1 MFDKFSILDEKS
13 AIFNQDKEVFDAMIA
28 EQKRQDKSIELIA
41 SENIVS
47 RAVLEAMG
55 SVFTNKYAEG
65 YPHHRYYGG
74 CENMDAVE
82 ELAQER
88 AKKLFNCEYVNVQ
101 PHSGAQ
107 ANMAVFFALLQPGDT
122 VLGLS
127 LDCGGHLSHG
137 LKANFSG
144 KWFNCIGYGL
154 KEDGTIDY
162 DQAEELAMMHKPK
175 LIITGFSAYSRVVDW
190 KRFREIADKCG
201 AILMSDIAHVAGLIA
216 GGYYPNPIDYADVV
230 TTTTHKTLRGPRGG
244 MIMAKTKDLEKKINS
259 AVFPGIQGGPLM
271 HVIAGKAVAFGEA
284 LQPEW
289 KVYCKNVVENAKTL
303 AQTIMDGGVDIVSG
317 GTDNHCMLVDLRS
330 KGITGLALEKRLQEK
345 YDIVCNKNSVPNDP
359 QKPTITSGV
368 RLGTPACT
376 TRGFGKKEFTE
387 IGNKIVEVV
396 NELVEEN
403 KSENR

>member
-1 MFDKFSILDEKS
+1 MLENFAVLSEDSYIYNSDREVYD
-13 AIFNQDKEVFDAMIA
+13 AIVA
-28 EQKRQDKSIELIA
+28 EQKRQDEHIELIA

-55 SVFTNKYAEG
+55 SVMTNKYAEG
-65 YPHHRYYGG
+65 YPHKRYYGG
-74 CENMDAVE
+74 CENMDTVE

-107 ANMAVFFALLQPGDT
+107 ANMAVFFGLLQPGDT

-127 LDCGGHLSHG
+127 LDCGGHLTHG
-137 LKANFSG
+137 LKANMSG
-144 KWFNCIGYGL
+144 KWFNCIGYGVND
-154 KEDGTIDY
+154 DGFIDY
-162 DQAEELAMMHKPK
+162 DQAEQLAMEHKPK

-201 AILMSDIAHVAGLIA
+201 AFLMSDIAHVAGLIA
-216 GGYYPNPIDYADVV
+216 GGYYPSPIDYADVV

-244 MIMAKTKDLEKKINS
+244 MIMAKTKELEKKLNS

-284 LQPEW
+284 LRPEW
-289 KVYCKNVVENAKTL
+289 KTYCKNIIDNAKTL
-303 AQTIMDGGVDIVSG
+303 ADTIMSRGVDIVSG

-330 KGITGLALEKRLQEK
+330 KGITGLALERRLQEK
-345 YDIVCNKNSVPNDP
+345 YNIVCNKNSVPNDP

-376 TRGFGKKEFTE
+376 TRGFGKAEFE
-387 IGNKIVEVV
+387 KIGNTIVDCI
-396 NELVEEN
+396 EEIAEES
-403 KSENR
+403 K

>member
-13 AIFNQDKEVFDAMIA
+13 AIFSQDKEVFDAMIA

-154 KEDGTIDY
+154 KDDGTIDY
-162 DQAEELAMMHKPK
+162 DQAEELAITHKPK
-175 LIITGFSAYSRVVDW
+175 LIITGFSAYSRVIDW

-216 GGYYPNPIDYADVV
+216 GGYYPSPIDYADIV

-271 HVIAGKAVAFGEA
+271 HIIAGKAVAFGEA

-289 KVYCKNVVENAKTL
+289 KVYCKNVVDNARTL
-303 AQTIMDGGVDIVSG
+303 AQTIMAGGVDIVSG

-396 NELVEEN
+396 NELAEESKIN
-403 KSENR
+403 N

>member
-1 MFDKFSILDEKS
+1 MLENFAVLSEDSYIY
-13 AIFNQDKEVFDAMIA
+13 NQDREVYDAIVA
-28 EQKRQDKSIELIA
+28 EQKRQDEHIELIA

-55 SVFTNKYAEG
+55 SVMTNKYAEG
-65 YPHHRYYGG
+65 YPHKRYYGG
-74 CENMDAVE
+74 CENMDTVE

-127 LDCGGHLSHG
+127 LDCGGHLTHG
-137 LKANFSG
+137 LKANMSG
-144 KWFNCIGYGL
+144 KWFNCIGYGVN
-154 KEDGTIDY
+154 EDGFIDY
-162 DQAEELAMMHKPK
+162 DQAEQLAMEHKPK
-175 LIITGFSAYSRVVDW
+175 LIITGFSAYSRIVDW

-201 AILMSDIAHVAGLIA
+201 AFLMSDIAHVAGLIA
-216 GGYYPNPIDYADVV
+216 GGYYPSPIDYADVV

-244 MIMAKTKDLEKKINS
+244 MIMAKTKELEKKLNS
-259 AVFPGIQGGPLM
+259 ALFPGIQGGPLM

-284 LQPEW
+284 LRPEW
-289 KVYCKNVVENAKTL
+289 KTYCKNIIDNAKTL
-303 AQTIMDGGVDIVSG
+303 ADTIMARGVNIVSG

-330 KGITGLALEKRLQEK
+330 KGITGLALERRLQEK
-345 YDIVCNKNSVPNDP
+345 HNIVCNKNSVPNDP

-376 TRGFGKKEFTE
+376 TRGFGKAEFE
-387 IGNKIVEVV
+387 KIGNTIVDCI
-396 NELVEEN
+396 EEIAEES
-403 KSENR
+403 K

>member
-1 MFDKFSILDEKS
+1 MLENFAVLSEDSYIY
-13 AIFNQDKEVFDAMIA
+13 NQDREVYDAIVA
-28 EQKRQDKSIELIA
+28 EQKRQDEHIELIA

-55 SVFTNKYAEG
+55 SVMTNKYAEG
-65 YPHHRYYGG
+65 YPHKRYYGG
-74 CENMDAVE
+74 CENMDTVE

-107 ANMAVFFALLQPGDT
+107 ANMAVFFGLLQPGDT

-127 LDCGGHLSHG
+127 LDCGGHLTHG
-137 LKANFSG
+137 LKANMSG
-144 KWFNCIGYGL
+144 KWFNCIGYGVNS
-154 KEDGTIDY
+154 DGFIDY
-162 DQAEELAMMHKPK
+162 DQAEQLAMEHKPK
-175 LIITGFSAYSRVVDW
+175 LIITGFSAYSRIVDW
-190 KRFREIADKCG
+190 KKFREIADKCG
-201 AILMSDIAHVAGLIA
+201 AFLMSDIAHVAGLIA
-216 GGYYPNPIDYADVV
+216 GGYYPSPIDYADVV

-244 MIMAKTKDLEKKINS
+244 MIMAKTKELEKKLNS

-284 LQPEW
+284 RRPEW
-289 KVYCKNVVENAKTL
+289 KTYCKNIIDNAKTL
-303 AQTIMDGGVDIVSG
+303 ADTIMSRGVDIVSG

-330 KGITGLALEKRLQEK
+330 KGVTGLALERRLQEK
-345 YDIVCNKNSVPNDP
+345 YNIVCNKNSVPNDP

-376 TRGFGKKEFTE
+376 TRGFGKAEFE
-387 IGNKIVEVV
+387 KIGNTIVDCI
-396 NELVEEN
+396 EEIAEES
-403 KSENR
+403 K

>member
-1 MFDKFSILDEKS
+1 MLENFAVLSEDSYIY
-13 AIFNQDKEVFDAMIA
+13 NQDKEVYDAIVA
-28 EQKRQDKSIELIA
+28 EQKRQDEHIELIA

-55 SVFTNKYAEG
+55 SVMTNKYAEG
-65 YPHHRYYGG
+65 YPHKRYYGG
-74 CENMDAVE
+74 CENMDTVE

-107 ANMAVFFALLQPGDT
+107 ANMAVFFGLLQPGDT

-137 LKANFSG
+137 LKANMSG
-144 KWFNCIGYGL
+144 KWFNCIGYGVN
-154 KEDGTIDY
+154 EDGFIDY
-162 DQAEELAMMHKPK
+162 DQAEQLAMEHKPK

-201 AILMSDIAHVAGLIA
+201 AFLMSDIAHVAGLIA
-216 GGYYPNPIDYADVV
+216 GGYYPSPIDYADVV

-244 MIMAKTKDLEKKINS
+244 MIMAKTKELEKKLNS

-284 LQPEW
+284 LRPEW
-289 KVYCKNVVENAKTL
+289 KAYCKNIIDNAKIL
-303 AQTIMDGGVDIVSG
+303 ADTIMSRGVDIVSG

-330 KGITGLALEKRLQEK
+330 KGVTGLALERKLQEK
-345 YDIVCNKNSVPNDP
+345 YNIVCNKNSVPNDP

-376 TRGFGKKEFTE
+376 TRGFGKAEFE
-387 IGNKIVEVV
+387 KIGNTIVDCI
-396 NELVEEN
+396 EEIAEES
-403 KSENR
+403 K

>member
-1 MFDKFSILDEKS
+1 MLENFAVLSEDSYIY
-13 AIFNQDKEVFDAMIA
+13 NQDREVYDAIVA
-28 EQKRQDKSIELIA
+28 EQKRQDEHIELIA

-55 SVFTNKYAEG
+55 SVMTNKYAEG
-65 YPHHRYYGG
+65 YPHKRYYGG
-74 CENMDAVE
+74 CENMDTVE

-107 ANMAVFFALLQPGDT
+107 ANMAVFFGLLQPGDT

-127 LDCGGHLSHG
+127 LDCGGHLTHG
-137 LKANFSG
+137 LKANMSG
-144 KWFNCIGYGL
+144 KWFNCIGYGVN
-154 KEDGTIDY
+154 EDGFIDY
-162 DQAEELAMMHKPK
+162 DQAEQLAMEHKPK
-175 LIITGFSAYSRVVDW
+175 LIITGFSAYSRIVDW

-201 AILMSDIAHVAGLIA
+201 AFLMSDIAHVAGLIA
-216 GGYYPNPIDYADVV
+216 GGYYPSPIDYADVV

-244 MIMAKTKDLEKKINS
+244 MIMAKTKELEKKLNS
-259 AVFPGIQGGPLM
+259 ALFPGIQGGPLM

-284 LQPEW
+284 LRPEW
-289 KVYCKNVVENAKTL
+289 KTYCKNIIDNAKTL
-303 AQTIMDGGVDIVSG
+303 ADTIMARGVDIVSG

-330 KGITGLALEKRLQEK
+330 KGITGLALERRLQEK
-345 YDIVCNKNSVPNDP
+345 YNIVCNKNSVPNDP

-376 TRGFGKKEFTE
+376 TRGFGKAEFE
-387 IGNKIVEVV
+387 KIGNTIVDCI
-396 NELVEEN
+396 EEIADES
-403 KSENR
+403 K

>member
-1 MFDKFSILDEKS
+1 MLENFAVLSEDSYIY
-13 AIFNQDKEVFDAMIA
+13 NQDREVYDAIVA
-28 EQKRQDKSIELIA
+28 EQKRQDEHIELIA

-55 SVFTNKYAEG
+55 SVMTNKYAEG
-65 YPHHRYYGG
+65 YPHKRYYGG
-74 CENMDAVE
+74 CENMDTVE

-107 ANMAVFFALLQPGDT
+107 ANMAVFFGLLQPGDT

-137 LKANFSG
+137 LKANMSG
-144 KWFNCIGYGL
+144 KWFNCIGYGVN
-154 KEDGTIDY
+154 EDGFIDY
-162 DQAEELAMMHKPK
+162 DQAEQLAMEHKPK
-175 LIITGFSAYSRVVDW
+175 LIITGFSAYSRIVDW
-190 KRFREIADKCG
+190 KKFREITDKCG
-201 AILMSDIAHVAGLIA
+201 AFLMSDIAHVAGLIA
-216 GGYYPNPIDYADVV
+216 GGYYPSPIDYADVV

-244 MIMAKTKDLEKKINS
+244 MIMAKTKELEKKLNS

-284 LQPEW
+284 LRPEW
-289 KVYCKNVVENAKTL
+289 KTYCKNIIDNAKTL
-303 AQTIMDGGVDIVSG
+303 ADTIMSRGVDIVSG

-330 KGITGLALEKRLQEK
+330 KGVTGLALERRLQEK
-345 YDIVCNKNSVPNDP
+345 YNIVCNKNSVPNDP

-376 TRGFGKKEFTE
+376 TRGFGKAEFE
-387 IGNKIVEVV
+387 KIGNTIVDCI
-396 NELVEEN
+396 EEIAGES
-403 KSENR
+403 K

>member
-1 MFDKFSILDEKS
+1 MLENFAVLSEDSYIY
-13 AIFNQDKEVFDAMIA
+13 NQDKEVYDAIVA
-28 EQKRQDKSIELIA
+28 EQKRQDEHIELIA

-55 SVFTNKYAEG
+55 SVMTNKYAEG
-65 YPHHRYYGG
+65 YPHKRYYGG
-74 CENMDAVE
+74 CENMDTVE

-88 AKKLFNCEYVNVQ
+88 AKKLFDCEYVNVQ

-107 ANMAVFFALLQPGDT
+107 ANMAVFFGLLQPGDT

-137 LKANFSG
+137 LKANMSG
-144 KWFNCIGYGL
+144 KWFNCIGYGVNS
-154 KEDGTIDY
+154 DGFIDY
-162 DQAEELAMMHKPK
+162 DQAEQLAMEHKPK
-175 LIITGFSAYSRVVDW
+175 LIITGFSAYSRIVDW
-190 KRFREIADKCG
+190 KKFREIADKCG
-201 AILMSDIAHVAGLIA
+201 AFLMSDIAHVAGLIA
-216 GGYYPNPIDYADVV
+216 GGYYPSPIDYADVV

-244 MIMAKTKDLEKKINS
+244 MIMAKTKELEKKLNS

-284 LQPEW
+284 LRPEW
-289 KVYCKNVVENAKTL
+289 KTYCKNIIDNAKTL
-303 AQTIMDGGVDIVSG
+303 ADTIMARGVDIVSG

-330 KGITGLALEKRLQEK
+330 KGITGLALERRLQEK
-345 YDIVCNKNSVPNDP
+345 YNIVCNKNSVPNDP

-376 TRGFGKKEFTE
+376 TRGFGKAEFE
-387 IGNKIVEVV
+387 KIGNTIVDCI
-396 NELVEEN
+396 EEIA
-403 KSENR
+403 KESK

>member
-1 MFDKFSILDEKS
+1 MLENFAVLSEDSYIY
-13 AIFNQDKEVFDAMIA
+13 NQDREVYDAIVA
-28 EQKRQDKSIELIA
+28 EQKRQDEHIELIA

-55 SVFTNKYAEG
+55 SVMTNKYAEG
-65 YPHHRYYGG
+65 YPHKRYYGG
-74 CENMDAVE
+74 CENMDTVE

-107 ANMAVFFALLQPGDT
+107 ANMAVFFGLLQPGDT

-127 LDCGGHLSHG
+127 LDCGGHLTHG
-137 LKANFSG
+137 LKANMSG
-144 KWFNCIGYGL
+144 KWFNCIGYGVNS
-154 KEDGTIDY
+154 DGFIDY
-162 DQAEELAMMHKPK
+162 DQAEQLAMEHKPK
-175 LIITGFSAYSRVVDW
+175 LIITGFSAYSRIVDW
-190 KRFREIADKCG
+190 KKFREIADKCG
-201 AILMSDIAHVAGLIA
+201 AFLMSDIAHVAGLIA
-216 GGYYPNPIDYADVV
+216 GGYYPSPIDYADVV

-244 MIMAKTKDLEKKINS
+244 MIMAKTKELEKKLNS

-284 LQPEW
+284 LRPEW
-289 KVYCKNVVENAKTL
+289 KTYCKNIIDNAKTL
-303 AQTIMDGGVDIVSG
+303 ADTIMSRGVDIVSG

-330 KGITGLALEKRLQEK
+330 KGVTGLALERRLQEK
-345 YDIVCNKNSVPNDP
+345 YNIVCNKNSVPNDP

-376 TRGFGKKEFTE
+376 TRGFGKAEFE
-387 IGNKIVEVV
+387 KIGNTIVDCI
-396 NELVEEN
+396 EEIAEES
-403 KSENR
+403 K